1 MPRRPLR
8 QITEPFDVSMMPFA
22 VGGTVLWTAAG
33 LVLFL
38 YREELEARG
47 LTMWLWTCLAGVI
60 GGLVGIVVMHVR
72 DRRRRRR
79 ATHATAVDFRNQ
91 HGPGQLD
98 PSQFRPAPRGPTH
111 PE

>member
-1 MPRRPLR
+1 
-8 QITEPFDVSMMPFA
+8 MMPFA

-38 YREELEARG
+38 YREELAARG

-79 ATHATAVDFRNQ
+79 AGHTTAVDFRNQ
-91 HGPGQLD
+91 HGSGQLD
-98 PSQFRPAPRGPTH
+98 PNRFHPTPRGPIH

>member
-1 MPRRPLR
+1 
-8 QITEPFDVSMMPFA
+8 MMPFA
-22 VGGTVLWTAAG
+22 VAGTVLWTAAG

-38 YREELEARG
+38 YREELAARG

-79 ATHATAVDFRNQ
+79 ATPATTADFRNQ
-91 HGPGQLD
+91 HGPSQRG
-98 PSQFRPAPRGPTH
+98 PTQFRPTQRGPIH